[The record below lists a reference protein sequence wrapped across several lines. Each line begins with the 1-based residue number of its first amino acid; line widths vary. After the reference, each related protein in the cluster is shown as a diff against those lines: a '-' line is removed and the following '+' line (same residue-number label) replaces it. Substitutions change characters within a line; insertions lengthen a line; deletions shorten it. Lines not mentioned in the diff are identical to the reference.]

1 MTSKRIAI
9 LYCTF
14 IVFCYSQF
22 SCKKDSNN
30 VPRSQLE
37 ILTTTEWKV
46 KNLYL
51 RDLDEPVSANT
62 EARAFTFKNCE
73 VDDVYLFKSD
83 SVFVRKDSLIACDPS
98 LLDPFH
104 IGVFGP
110 YNSGRWSADAGF
122 TQMNVANPPFYNYT
136 WKILTLREGLFE
148 IEQNFTDIFGQ
159 RYIYTYRFAP
169 LK

>member
-1 MTSKRIAI
+1 MAGKRTAF
-9 LYCTF
+9 LYS
-14 IVFCYSQF
+14 VFTMVCLVQV
-22 SCKKDSNN
+22 SCKKDSNTES
-30 VPRSQLE
+30 RSQLE

-62 EARAFTFKNCE
+62 EARAFSFKNCE

-104 IGVFGP
+104 VGVFGP
-110 YNSGRWSADAGF
+110 YNTGRWSVDADF
-122 TQMNVANPPFYNYT
+122 TQMKVANPPFYNYT

-159 RYIYTYRFAP
+159 QYIYTYRFAP